1 MQTLKQLFRNHFG
14 IEPEKIVPLKQDGSA
29 RQLYRMGVDGI
40 SVIGVDGSNPAENTA
55 FLGFTRALRG
65 VGLPVPE
72 IIAVSG
78 DSLYYLEEDLGNVL
92 LHDWVRERRSGND
105 FTAEA
110 REMYGRVLRELTR
123 FQIDA
128 RDAIDYDLCYQY
140 PSFAD
145 ETITGDLHYFRDKF
159 LDTLVPGMIHPFKL
173 EMDFTALK
181 HHLVQ
186 EPCEYFL
193 YRDFQS
199 RNIMIRDGEPFFI
212 DYQSGRRGALQ
223 YDPASLLYD
232 ARAELPEDFREE
244 LVETYLA
251 EASRKT
257 RLDAARWKAF
267 FPAFALVR
275 VLQALGAFGNLGW
288 WQGKADFTQ
297 GIRPGLKN
305 AIALARRTGASLPE
319 LEHALESAL
328 VAFTREE
335 QSAPRLTVH
344 LFSFSYHFG
353 TMPIDP
359 AGNGGGFVFDC
370 RCLPNPGRL
379 PEFADLTG
387 RDLPVRNFIQKS
399 PETGRFLE
407 HVMKVC
413 HQAVERYLE
422 NGYTDIYIAL
432 GCTGGQHRSVYCAER
447 VAQFIGN
454 RWPRSVQINLSHASP
469 LMGER
474 T

>member
-1 MQTLKQLFRNHFG
+1 MQALRQLFRNHFG
-14 IEPEKIVPLKQDGSA
+14 IEPAKVVPLKQDGSI
-29 RQLYRMGVDGI
+29 RQLYRMSADGVSI
-40 SVIGVDGSNPAENTA
+40 IGVEGNNPAENAAFIGFTQT
-55 FLGFTRALRG
+55 FLGK
-65 VGLPVPE
+65 GLPVPE
-72 IIAVSG
+72 IIAVSADG
-78 DSLYYLEEDLGNVL
+78 LCYLEEDLGNVL
-92 LHDWVRERRSGND
+92 LHDWIREKRSGDD
-105 FTAEA
+105 FTPEA

-128 RDAIDYDLCYQY
+128 RDAIDYGLCYQY

-159 LDTLVPGMIHPFKL
+159 LGTLVPGKMNPFKL

-186 EPCEYFL
+186 EPCTYFL

-199 RNIMIRDGEPFFI
+199 RNIMIRDGEPYFI

-223 YDPASLLYD
+223 YDPASLLYE
-232 ARAELPEDFREE
+232 ARAALPEDFREG
-244 LVETYLA
+244 LVEAYLV
-251 EASRKT
+251 EASRRT
-257 RLDAARWKAF
+257 RLDTEQWKTH

-288 WQGKADFTQ
+288 WQGKADFLK
-297 GIRPGLKN
+297 GIGTGLEN
-305 AIALARRTGASLPE
+305 ARSLTRRTGISLPE
-319 LEHALESAL
+319 LERVLEDAAEDL
-328 VAFTREE
+328 EREVE
-335 QSAPRLTVH
+335 STHRLTVH

-353 TMPIDP
+353 TLPTDP

-379 PEFADLTG
+379 PEFAELTG
-387 RDLPVRNFIQKS
+387 LDLPVQHFLQKS
-399 PETGRFLE
+399 PKAGRFLE
-407 HVMKVC
+407 YVIRVC
-413 HQAVERYLE
+413 HQVVGTYLE
-422 NGYTDIYIAL
+422 NEYADLYIAL

-447 VAQFIGN
+447 LKRFIGN
-454 RWPRSVQINLSHASP
+454 RWPRSVAVNLRHASP
-469 LMGER
+469 LMEGR